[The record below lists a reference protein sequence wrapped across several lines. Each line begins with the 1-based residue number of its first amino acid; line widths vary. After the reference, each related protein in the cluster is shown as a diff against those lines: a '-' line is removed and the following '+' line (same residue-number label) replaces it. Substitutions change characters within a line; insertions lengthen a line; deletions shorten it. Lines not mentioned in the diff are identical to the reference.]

1 MKKKIIIAICT
12 AIPVAAFAAALC
24 RRHKKRYA
32 AR

>member
-12 AIPVAAFAAALC
+12 AIPAVAFAAALC
-24 RRHKKRYA
+24 RRRKRRYT